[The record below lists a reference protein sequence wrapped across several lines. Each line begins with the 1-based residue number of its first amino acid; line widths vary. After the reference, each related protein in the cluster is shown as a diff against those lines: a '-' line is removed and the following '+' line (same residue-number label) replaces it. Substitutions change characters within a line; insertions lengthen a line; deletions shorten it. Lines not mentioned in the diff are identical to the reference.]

1 MGKAGLIRQF
11 DHQLGILLRLADAAT
26 IVGLLF
32 IIKQLYLAGWN
43 TRYSLTAISAVALF
57 FLAANVNHLY
67 RSYRLGG
74 LLEEMPRLIMSWL
87 MTLAGLLVLGYVLKV
102 THTLSRVTLGIWAIS
117 TPMVLLMLRWFIRRM
132 LSELR
137 RNGRNTR
144 SVVIV
149 GVNEN
154 ARRLAAEVLDTPWTG
169 LNIIGFVSRRLEGSV
184 SVSHGRGKIAEVPV
198 LGGLEELYER
208 SRAGGVDIV
217 YIATPTSD
225 QQAIESML
233 ENLGDGTASIY
244 LVPDIHTASIMQGHW
259 VTLGSIPTVSVIDN
273 PTLGLDAVAKRIEDL
288 VLSTFAV
295 VLFAAPML
303 VIALG
308 VKLSSPGPVLYRQRR
323 YGLNGESFEMLK
335 FRSMRVTESD
345 QEFTQ
350 ARRND
355 TRVTPFG
362 AFLRKTSLDE
372 LPQFFNVLVGEM
384 SVVGPRP
391 HAAAHNEAFRS
402 RISGYMLRHKAKPG
416 ITGLA
421 QVNGFRGETDTD
433 EKMKERVR
441 FDIDYINNW
450 SIWVDMMILLKT
462 PFALM
467 SAKNAY

>member
-102 THTLSRVTLGIWAIS
+102 THTLSRVTLGIWAIT
-117 TPMVLLMLRWFIRRM
+117 TPVVLLLLRWFIRRM

-137 RNGRNTR
+137 RKGRNTR

-149 GVNEN
+149 GVNDN
-154 ARRLAAEVLDTPWTG
+154 ARRLAAEMLDTPWTG
-169 LNIIGFVSRRLEGSV
+169 LKLIGFVSRRFEGSV
-184 SVSHGRGKIAEVPV
+184 SVSHGRARATDITV
-198 LGGLEELYER
+198 LGGLEELYAR
-208 SRAGGVDIV
+208 SRAGDVDVV

-225 QQAIESML
+225 RQAIESML

-244 LVPDIHTASIMQGHW
+244 LVPDFHTASIMQGHW
-259 VTLGSIPTVSVIDN
+259 VTLGNVPTVSVIDN

-288 VLSTFAV
+288 ILATSAL
-295 VLFAAPML
+295 VLFALPML
-303 VIALG
+303 IIALG
-308 VKLSSPGPVLYRQRR
+308 VKLSSPGPILYRQRR

-350 ARRND
+350 ARMND

-362 AFLRKTSLDE
+362 AFLRKTSMDE
-372 LPQFFNVLVGEM
+372 LPQFFNVLKGEM

-450 SIWVDMMILLKT
+450 SIWVDVMILLRT
-462 PFALM
+462 PFALL